1 MTNYQLTI
9 NNQQLTMNQMIREHP
24 WERVEDSA
32 FKRQAAETRA
42 QTVQQQFFG
51 SSVTPGFHHQ
61 LGQG

>member
-1 MTNYQLTI
+1 
-9 NNQQLTMNQMIREHP
+9 MNQMIREHP

-32 FKRQAAETRA
+32 FKRQTAETRA
-42 QTVQQQFFG
+42 QTAQQRFFD